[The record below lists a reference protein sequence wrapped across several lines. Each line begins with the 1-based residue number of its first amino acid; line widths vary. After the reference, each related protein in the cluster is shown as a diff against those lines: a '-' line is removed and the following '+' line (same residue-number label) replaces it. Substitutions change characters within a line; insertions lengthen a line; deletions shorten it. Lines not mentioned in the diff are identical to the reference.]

1 GNYFLSKVSSTFDL
15 AWCDS
20 MSTTLPLFWPL
31 SSASTEER
39 LDASVK
45 LINGLEQFQDSK
57 TVAPAGSEV
66 DSEEEDSEK
75 EDEDEDGAGSA
86 KKPKDDL
93 NSEDVKY
100 ALRRLIRG
108 LASPRESSRL
118 GFSVALTELLTRL
131 NTVDA
136 AGIISSI
143 LEASVTSN
151 SMKGQEIRDTLFA
164 RLFGLTAVIQSGLLF
179 RTSRLTTS
187 LSSPNQLGS
196 PASSLAA
203 YQTTITE
210 LLILGDKKSWLRE
223 SSWWS
228 IILAL
233 KHLCSTQGVEWKDEA
248 VEWTF
253 ETIYRGD
260 RAKEWTPE
268 KLGLTLT
275 LQDLAPEQPWKDILA
290 PTFRNPVLVSSPN
303 LPTIAR
309 ILKET
314 DDADEPDVKTAS
326 GGAFKLQ
333 LHSVWNAILEAIKDG
348 KCKASFAEFYRV
360 CVDESLFAAT
370 SSPERKS
377 WGFQVFE
384 RALAVIPPEEYQYLF
399 TANFMRTWI
408 NHLSFPD
415 RHLHKAAKKTA
426 SEIVKAVERN
436 PSVGFSL
443 VTHLQG
449 AHGSQQFDRIT
460 RTKTV
465 ETILASTDIEGV
477 KKYTDSLVNQ
487 LREGAASDVDPSEQD
502 SKRRYV
508 FDQLTA
514 LMRNGSIPK
523 DDEWINSILELFILH
538 GFFTVTKKN
547 KNSGINL
554 LHYVTKPPLSDT
566 LRSAC
571 RAKLFT
577 ILGDLSS
584 QTKVVKGESGESTR
598 VTSSATDGELWIT
611 KATNIVEALEQD
623 SSHVSPLAETEE
635 EVAALRTR
643 ARKVLKAIRKKQEA
657 DNDASRGAELLIS
670 ALLLETYYEEEDDI
684 DALESCLDAT
694 EKLFSLSKKSKTT
707 EDDEHSPIDLLIDV
721 IIGMLEKSSA
731 FGKAVAIQAFSFL
744 SGQVE
749 SSTIDLILLQLEQR
763 DVNDPEGDEE
773 EEAAEAIAEMAEDD
787 QEGEEDD
794 SEDGSDDDSEN
805 EVDEDED
812 EDVEVDPEFRK
823 QVAEALQVNGMT
835 AVEDEDSDDSEDE
848 VLLDDDQMM
857 QLDDHLAKVFR
868 AQAGNTKEKKGAQ
881 REATH
886 FKIRI
891 LDLVDTF
898 LSKQPQSPCVPRIV
912 LPLINLVVSAGP
924 DERQLSEKTTG
935 ILRARFAKAKDI
947 PTSGFD
953 KEAILED
960 LRSLHELARK
970 APVPELSPCS
980 IYLSKA
986 LQGEPRVLEVYRASL
1001 EDFARRK
1008 NSKLPPAFLK
1018 EYILRQTSH
1027 AWELREQIIDQT
1039 VPGVAVNVYRQTQIW
1054 QLLQA
1059 LLSQITPLC
1068 QEAAMVEQLFSF
1080 IPLFRDS
1087 LYKTLT
1093 TACEQTEHSANAA
1106 QVKELFKIALQAV
1119 RLSRK
1124 FARPTDSIST
1134 SWDVAAFEKV
1144 QEQLASLDRFK
1155 GSSAI
1160 QSSAKQM
1167 LSLLVPPKGAPVPQ
1181 KRKEVAEAVT
1191 INGTETEPRKKRKK
1205 VKKQKAQSAP
1215 NDE

>member
-1 GNYFLSKVSSTFDL
+1 
-15 AWCDS
+15 

-57 TVAPAGSEV
+57 AAAPATSED
-66 DSEEEDSEK
+66 DSGDDDSG
-75 EDEDEDGAGSA
+75 DEDEANSIE
-86 KKPKDDL
+86 KPKDNL

-118 GFSVALTELLTRL
+118 GFSVALTELLSRL

-136 AGIISSI
+136 SGIITSI

-164 RLFGLTAVIQSGLLF
+164 RLFGLTAVVQSGLLF
-179 RTSRLTTS
+179 RTSHLTTS
-187 LSSPNQLGS
+187 LSSPNQLGP

-203 YQTTITE
+203 YQTAITE
-210 LLILGDKKSWLRE
+210 LLNLGDKKSWLRE

-228 IILAL
+228 IDLAL
-233 KHLCSTQGVEWKDEA
+233 KHLHSTQGLEWKDKA

-253 ETIYRGD
+253 ETVYRGD

-275 LQDLAPEQPWKDILA
+275 LQELAPGQAWKDILA

-303 LPTIAR
+303 LPAIAR

-314 DDADEPDVKTAS
+314 DDADEPDVKNAS
-326 GGAFKLQ
+326 GGAFKVQ

-348 KCKASFAEFYRV
+348 KCKVSFAEYYRV
-360 CVDESLFAAT
+360 CVDESLFTTT

-384 RALAVIPPEEYQYLF
+384 SALAVMPPAEYQYLF

-408 NHLSFPD
+408 NHLSSPD
-415 RHLHKAAKKTA
+415 RHLHKAAKKAA

-449 AHGSQQFDRIT
+449 THGNQQFDRIT
-460 RTKTV
+460 RTKTI

-477 KKYTDSLVNQ
+477 RKYTNSLISQ
-487 LREGAASDVDPSEQD
+487 LGGSAESDVDPSEQD

-508 FDQLTA
+508 FEQLAA
-514 LMRNGSIPK
+514 LMRHGSIPK
-523 DDEWINSILELFILH
+523 DDEWVNSILELFILH

-547 KNSGINL
+547 KNSEIGL
-554 LHYVTKPPLSDT
+554 LHHVTKPPLSDT

-571 RAKLFT
+571 RSKLFT
-577 ILGDLSS
+577 ILGDLCS

-598 VTSSATDGELWIT
+598 VTSSATDGQLWIA
-611 KATNIVEALEQD
+611 KAANIVEALEQD
-623 SSHVSPLAETEE
+623 AAHVSPLAETEE
-635 EVAALRTR
+635 EVVALRAR
-643 ARKVLKAIRKKQEA
+643 ARKVLKAVRKKQGA
-657 DNDASRGAELLIS
+657 DDDASRGTELLIS
-670 ALLLETYYEEEDDI
+670 ALLLETYNEEEDSDALD

-694 EKLFSLSKKSKTT
+694 EKLFSLSKRSKTT
-707 EDDEHSPIDLLIDV
+707 EGDEHSPIDLLIDV
-721 IIGMLEKSSA
+721 IIGMLEKSST
-731 FGKAVAIQAFSFL
+731 FGKAVAIQAFGLL
-744 SGQVE
+744 SGRVE

-763 DVNDPEGDEE
+763 DVNDSEDEE
-773 EEAAEAIAEMAEDD
+773 EEEAVEAVAEMAEDD
-787 QEGEEDD
+787 QDGEDNASEDDSDD
-794 SEDGSDDDSEN
+794 SEDDGD
-805 EVDEDED
+805 DEDE
-812 EDVEVDPEFRK
+812 EVEVDPEFRK
-823 QVAEALQVNGMT
+823 QVAEALQVNGMA
-835 AVEDEDSDDSEDE
+835 AVEDDDSEDSE
-848 VLLDDDQMM
+848 DELLLDDDQMM
-857 QLDDHLAKVFR
+857 QLDEHLAKVFR
-868 AQAGNTKEKKGAQ
+868 AQAGNTKGKKGAQ

-912 LPLINLVVSAGP
+912 LPLVNLVVSAGP
-924 DERQLSEKTTG
+924 EERQLSEKTTG
-935 ILRARFAKAKDI
+935 ILRTRIAKAKDV

-953 KEAILED
+953 KEATLED

-980 IYLSKA
+980 IYISKVF
-986 LQGEPRVLEVYRASL
+986 QGEPRVLEVYRTSI

-1018 EYILRQTSH
+1018 EYILRQTAH
-1027 AWELREQIIDQT
+1027 AWELREHIVEQT
-1039 VPGVAVNVYRQTQIW
+1039 VAGVAVNVYRQMQVW
-1054 QLLQA
+1054 QLLQT
-1059 LLSQITPLC
+1059 LLSQVTPLC
-1068 QEAAMVEQLFSF
+1068 QEAPMIEQLFSL
-1080 IPLFRDS
+1080 IPLIRDS
-1087 LYKTLT
+1087 LYKTMT
-1093 TACEQTEHSANAA
+1093 TACEQTEHSANTA
-1106 QVKELFKIALQAV
+1106 QVKELLKIALQAV

-1124 FARPTDSIST
+1124 IARPTDSVSA
-1134 SWDVAAFEKV
+1134 SWDVSAFKKV
-1144 QEQLASLDRFK
+1144 QEQLASSDRFK

-1167 LSLLVPPKGAPVPQ
+1167 LSLLTPPKDAPVAK
-1181 KRKEVAEAVT
+1181 KRKEAAGDVT
-1191 INGTETEPRKKRKK
+1191 VNGTETEPRKKRKK
-1205 VKKQKAQSAP
+1205 VNKQKAQSAT
-1215 NDE
+1215 NDEE

>member
-1 GNYFLSKVSSTFDL
+1 
-15 AWCDS
+15 

-57 TVAPAGSEV
+57 TVASAGSED
-66 DSEEEDSEK
+66 DSEEENSEE
-75 EDEDEDGAGSA
+75 EDEDEDGADSSR
-86 KKPKDDL
+86 KPKDDL

-164 RLFGLTAVIQSGLLF
+164 RLFGLTAVTQSGLLF

-187 LSSPNQLGS
+187 LSSPNQLGP

-210 LLILGDKKSWLRE
+210 LFNLGDKKSWLRE

-233 KHLCSTQGVEWKDEA
+233 KHLYSTQGVEWKDEA

-314 DDADEPDVKTAS
+314 DDADETDVKNAS

-360 CVDESLFAAT
+360 CVDESLFAAI

-384 RALAVIPPEEYQYLF
+384 RALAVMPPEEYQYLF

-436 PSVGFSL
+436 PGVGFSL

-477 KKYTDSLVNQ
+477 KKYTESLVNQ
-487 LREGAASDVDPSEQD
+487 LREGAPSDVDPSEQD

-538 GFFTVTKKN
+538 GLFTVTKKN

-598 VTSSATDGELWIT
+598 VTSSAADGELWIT

-635 EVAALRTR
+635 EVAVLRTR
-643 ARKVLKAIRKKQEA
+643 ARKVLKAIRKKQ
-657 DNDASRGAELLIS
+657 DTDDDASRGAELLIS
-670 ALLLETYYEEEDDI
+670 ALLLETYNEEEDDI
-684 DALESCLDAT
+684 DVLESCLDAT
-694 EKLFSLSKKSKTT
+694 EKLFGLSKKSKTT

-744 SGQVE
+744 SGRVE

-763 DVNDPEGDEE
+763 DVNDPEDEE
-773 EEAAEAIAEMAEDD
+773 EEDAAEAIAEMAEDG
-787 QEGEEDD
+787 QESEEDD
-794 SEDGSDDDSEN
+794 SEDGSDDGSEN
-805 EVDEDED
+805 EVDEDE
-812 EDVEVDPEFRK
+812 ELEVDPEFRK
-823 QVAEALQVNGMT
+823 QVAEAMQVNGMT
-835 AVEDEDSDDSEDE
+835 AIEDDDSDDSEGE

-868 AQAGNTKEKKGAQ
+868 AQAGNTKEKKGTYVCAQ

-886 FKIRI
+886 FKIRM
-891 LDLVDTF
+891 LDLVDVF

-912 LPLINLVVSAGP
+912 LPLVNLVVSAGP

-935 ILRARFAKAKDI
+935 ILRARIAKAKDV

-1027 AWELREQIIDQT
+1027 AWELREHMIDQT

-1054 QLLQA
+1054 QLLQT
-1059 LLSQITPLC
+1059 LLSQVTPLC
-1068 QEAAMVEQLFSF
+1068 QEASMVEQLFSF
-1080 IPLFRDS
+1080 IPLIRDS

-1093 TACEQTEHSANAA
+1093 TACEQTEHSANTA
-1106 QVKELFKIALQAV
+1106 QVKDIMKIALQAV

-1134 SWDVAAFEKV
+1134 SWDVSTFEKV
-1144 QEQLASLDRFK
+1144 QEQLASSDRFK

-1167 LSLLVPPKGAPVPQ
+1167 LSLLVPPKGAPVAQ
-1181 KRKEVAEAVT
+1181 KRKEATEAVT
-1191 INGTETEPRKKRKK
+1191 VNGTETEPRKKRKK
-1205 VKKQKAQSAP
+1205 VKKQKAPSAP

>member
-1 GNYFLSKVSSTFDL
+1 
-15 AWCDS
+15 

-57 TVAPAGSEV
+57 AAAPETSED
-66 DSEEEDSEK
+66 DSGDDDSG
-75 EDEDEDGAGSA
+75 DEDETNSIE
-86 KKPKDDL
+86 KPKDNL

-118 GFSVALTELLTRL
+118 GFSVALAELLSRL

-136 AGIISSI
+136 SGIITSI

-164 RLFGLTAVIQSGLLF
+164 RLFGLTAVVQSGLLF
-179 RTSRLTTS
+179 RTSHLTTS
-187 LSSPNQLGS
+187 LSSLNQLGP

-203 YQTTITE
+203 YQTAITE
-210 LLILGDKKSWLRE
+210 LLNLGDKKSWLRE

-228 IILAL
+228 IDLAL
-233 KHLCSTQGVEWKDEA
+233 KHLHSTQGLEWKDEA
-248 VEWTF
+248 IEWTF

-275 LQDLAPEQPWKDILA
+275 LQELAPGQAWKDILA

-303 LPTIAR
+303 LPAIAR

-314 DDADEPDVKTAS
+314 DDADEPDVKNAS
-326 GGAFKLQ
+326 GGAFKVQ

-348 KCKASFAEFYRV
+348 KCKVSFAEYYRV
-360 CVDESLFAAT
+360 CVDESLFATT

-384 RALAVIPPEEYQYLF
+384 SALAVMPPAEYQYLF

-408 NHLSFPD
+408 NHLSSPD
-415 RHLHKAAKKTA
+415 RHLHKAAKKAA

-449 AHGSQQFDRIT
+449 THGNQQFDRIT
-460 RTKTV
+460 RTKTI

-477 KKYTDSLVNQ
+477 RKYTDSLINQ
-487 LREGAASDVDPSEQD
+487 LRESAASDVDPSEQD

-508 FDQLTA
+508 FEQLAA
-514 LMRNGSIPK
+514 LMRHGSIPK
-523 DDEWINSILELFILH
+523 DDEWVNSILELFILH

-547 KNSGINL
+547 KNSEIGL

-571 RAKLFT
+571 RSKLFT
-577 ILGDLSS
+577 ILGDLCS

-598 VTSSATDGELWIT
+598 VTSSATDGQLWIA
-611 KATNIVEALEQD
+611 KAANIVEALEQD
-623 SSHVSPLAETEE
+623 AAHVSPLAETEE
-635 EVAALRTR
+635 EVVALRAR
-643 ARKVLKAIRKKQEA
+643 ARKVLKAVRKKQGA
-657 DNDASRGAELLIS
+657 DDDASRGTELLIS
-670 ALLLETYYEEEDDI
+670 ALLLETYNEEEDS
-684 DALESCLDAT
+684 DALESCLEAT
-694 EKLFSLSKKSKTT
+694 EKLFNLSKKSKTT
-707 EDDEHSPIDLLIDV
+707 EDEEHSAIDLLIDV

-731 FGKAVAIQAFSFL
+731 FGKAVAIQAFGLL

-763 DVNDPEGDEE
+763 DVNDSEDED
-773 EEAAEAIAEMAEDD
+773 EEAAEAIAEMADGDQDNEDD
-787 QEGEEDD
+787 ESEEDSDGD
-794 SEDGSDDDSEN
+794 SEDD
-805 EVDEDED
+805 DEDE
-812 EDVEVDPEFRK
+812 EEEIQVDPEFRK
-823 QVAEALQVNGMT
+823 QVAEALQVNGMA
-835 AVEDEDSDDSEDE
+835 AVEEDDSEDSEDE
-848 VLLDDDQMM
+848 VLLGDDQMM
-857 QLDDHLAKVFR
+857 QLDEHLAKVFR

-898 LSKQPQSPCVPRIV
+898 LGKQPQSPCVPRIV

-924 DERQLSEKTTG
+924 EERQLSEKTTG
-935 ILRARFAKAKDI
+935 ILRARIAKAKDV

-953 KEAILED
+953 REAILED

-970 APVPELSPCS
+970 APVPELSSCS
-980 IYLSKA
+980 IYLSKV
-986 LQGEPRVLEVYRASL
+986 LQGEPQVLEVYRASL

-1018 EYILRQTSH
+1018 DYILRQTAH
-1027 AWELREQIIDQT
+1027 AWELRKHIVDQT
-1039 VPGVAVNVYRQTQIW
+1039 VPGVAVNVYRQMQVW
-1054 QLLQA
+1054 QLLQT
-1059 LLSQITPLC
+1059 LLSQVTPLC
-1068 QEAAMVEQLFSF
+1068 QEASTVEQLFTL
-1080 IPLFRDS
+1080 IPSIRDS
-1087 LYKTLT
+1087 LYKALG

-1106 QVKELFKIALQAV
+1106 QVKELLKIGLQAV

-1124 FARPTDSIST
+1124 FARPSDSIGT
-1134 SWDVAAFEKV
+1134 SWDAPAFATVK
-1144 QEQLASLDRFK
+1144 EQLASSDRFK

-1160 QSSAKQM
+1160 QSSVKQIS
-1167 LSLLVPPKGAPVPQ
+1167 SLLVPSDGSPVVK
-1181 KRKEVAEAVT
+1181 KRKEAAEDVT

-1205 VKKQKAQSAP
+1205 VKKQKAQSAT